1 MLEQNMQRT
10 YGKRMKKKHYLLLV
24 SSSFANS
31 THVCLGGH
39 PFVLWTRSC
48 TTWEVWNP
56 IIWETISYPQTNG
69 LICPVGWSGRLPS
82 SFQLGSTS
90 MCVKGITGVPWSW
103 QLPFFPTFT
112 LPEVFGPKNHLNL
125 CIQKFERPTKKETS
139 THNLWGP
146 SVWPPPPFS
155 LTAHEKRS
163 KNVAKK
169 VARTPG
175 GRASSCSQW
184 WCNQAVSWH
193 LTGAGQDGNGQMMKV
208 SPKRGWFFLKPIDL
222 AGLIFLLG

>member
-90 MCVKGITGVPWSW
+90 MCVKGMVTGVPWSW

-146 SVWPPPPFS
+146 SVWPPPRSPWLPTKNGRKTSQKRWHVHLAEGHHHAPSDDATKQS
-155 LTAHEKRS
+155 LDT
-163 KNVAKK
+163 
-169 VARTPG
+169 
-175 GRASSCSQW
+175 
-184 WCNQAVSWH
+184 
-193 LTGAGQDGNGQMMKV
+193 
-208 SPKRGWFFLKPIDL
+208 
-222 AGLIFLLG
+222 

>member
-10 YGKRMKKKHYLLLV
+10 YGKRMKKKHYLLLA

-48 TTWEVWNP
+48 TTSEVWNP
-56 IIWETISYPQTNG
+56 IIWETISYPQSNG
-69 LICPVGWSGRLPS
+69 LMRPVGWSGRLSS

-90 MCVKGITGVPWSW
+90 IFVKGMVTGVPRSW

-112 LPEVFGPKNHLNL
+112 LPEVFGPKNHQNL
-125 CIQKFERPTKKETS
+125 CIQFFCRPIKKRRQSS
-139 THNLWGP
+139 THSLWGP
-146 SVWPPPPFS
+146 SVCPPLHS
-155 LTAHEKRS
+155 S
-163 KNVAKK
+163 KNGRLKTVAKK
-169 VARTPG
+169 VARTSG

-184 WCNQAVSWH
+184 WCNQTVSWH
-193 LTGAGQDGNGQMMKV
+193 LTGAGQDGNGWMIKV
-208 SPKRGWFFLKPIDL
+208 GHKRGRFFFWNP
-222 AGLIFLLG
+222 